1 MKVSGEFDE
10 IWKKQFSWK
19 TTSRGQSPGPER
31 GGGGG
36 CHSPSLSE
44 EIEGFLFN
52 RLVKRLFSL
61 RASSH
66 VKGIANLYFWGAK
79 QMKSVCD
86 SVCSL
91 RTADAFPVVAC
102 LQCVR
107 CHARKA
113 RQIKCLLTEGKDND
127 YVSDSVLYSTDQSSR
142 VHFLALT

>member
-1 MKVSGEFDE
+1 MENSIPWSVSG
-10 IWKKQFSWK
+10 
-19 TTSRGQSPGPER
+19 PGKGR
-31 GGGGG
+31 WGG

-66 VKGIANLYFWGAK
+66 VKGIANLYFLGGK

-91 RTADAFPVVAC
+91 RTADAFPVVASTVC
-102 LQCVR
+102 AMSR
-107 CHARKA
+107 A
-113 RQIKCLLTEGKDND
+113 EGTPNK
-127 YVSDSVLYSTDQSSR
+127 VLAHR
-142 VHFLALT
+142 G